1 MHPSSLLSLSPSR
14 RPQPVSVRPAL
25 DSSTLSSLAKVKFS
39 RIVHQSRSWGSAS
52 LGRFPLLLLLP
63 KIYGFSPVICRYHP
77 PSLGSQYTRSRN
89 GTKEL
94 YGVVCLA
101 VQDGGLGSVELEERG
116 PMNPI
121 GLPTDHATRRM
132 TAFSSAV
139 CKKSLQVQGDTWGAV
154 LRLELIQTSFVS
166 PQSRS

>member
-1 MHPSSLLSLSPSR
+1 MHWATPSRLDVRGRGSEHHPRQIRSREALGRGYHMHPSSLLSLSPSR
-14 RPQPVSVRPAL
+14 RPQLVSVRPAL
-25 DSSTLSSLAKVKFS
+25 DSSTLSSLAKVKSS

-116 PMNPI
+116 PMIP
-121 GLPTDHATRRM
+121 
-132 TAFSSAV
+132 S
-139 CKKSLQVQGDTWGAV
+139 
-154 LRLELIQTSFVS
+154 VS
-166 PQSRS
+166 PQTTLQGG